1 MKYIY
6 NILVIV
12 LILAAVGVSGC
23 LKETQLK
30 DDPHQTNEVC
40 TIQDFGN
47 GTLYFGCNDIVFVK
61 SLSEYIGKNK
71 VTVNA
76 ITPVL
81 AVQSYNSEKGYIVV
95 VTKG

>member
-6 NILVIV
+6 SILVIM
-12 LILAAVGVSGC
+12 LILAAAVGSWC
-23 LKETQLK
+23 LKEKQLK
-30 DDPHQTNEVC
+30 DDPQQANEVC

-71 VTVNA
+71 VTVIA